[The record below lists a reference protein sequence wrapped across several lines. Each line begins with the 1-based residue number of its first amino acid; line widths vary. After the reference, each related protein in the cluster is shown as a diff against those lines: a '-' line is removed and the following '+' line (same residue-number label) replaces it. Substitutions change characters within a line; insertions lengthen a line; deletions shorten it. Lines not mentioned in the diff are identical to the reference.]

1 MNMRKKK
8 RRTFKRY
15 CVMIP
20 LAIETVWL
28 SGYYRFSLL
37 KRPFSQMA
45 SKFGTEQY
53 ETERAPQ
60 NLDIIRNVN
69 SAVTKVCTHT
79 PWQSQCL
86 VQALTAKKL
95 LNKRKLPC
103 TLYMGVAK
111 DANKQLIAH
120 AWLRCGD
127 VYVTGGHN
135 KDLFTVTGIYGDA
148 GMKTKNH
155 NP

>member
-1 MNMRKKK
+1 MTMKTKSK
-8 RRTFKRY
+8 RTFKRY
-15 CVMIP
+15 CTMIP

-37 KRPFSQMA
+37 KRPFSQIA
-45 SKFGTEQY
+45 SKIGTEQF
-53 ETERAPQ
+53 ETERIPQ
-60 NLDIIRNVN
+60 NMAIIRNVN

-95 LNKRKLPC
+95 LNKRSLPC

-111 DANKQLIAH
+111 DESNQLIAH
-120 AWLRCGD
+120 AWLRCGN

-135 KDLFTVTGIYGDA
+135 KDRFTVTGIYGDA
-148 GMKTKNH
+148 KMITNQSM
-155 NP
+155 